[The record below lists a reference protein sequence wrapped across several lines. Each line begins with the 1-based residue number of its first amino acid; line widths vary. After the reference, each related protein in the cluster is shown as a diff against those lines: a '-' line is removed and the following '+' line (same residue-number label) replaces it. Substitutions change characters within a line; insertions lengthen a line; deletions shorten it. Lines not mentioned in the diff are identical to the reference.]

1 MEKTFKLGLSAL
13 FLSLFTLTS
22 CHKDKEVEEQ
32 QPALQVSGIEV
43 AANAIT
49 FEVSS
54 KAVERVAYICQEAE
68 TTKPKDDEVI
78 AQGKQIEANKKVTIK
93 EENLKGETEY
103 VVYVVAQ
110 SAKGLIAATP
120 LSMKTNEHGADQIRL
135 DRVLTSYYAVEN
147 DETANYVVNLS
158 NADPNQAGNP
168 VKPGDVQ
175 VVLSLY
181 NVKDKNPKSPSL
193 PVGTYTLGE
202 KMPFE
207 IESGQSAFY
216 FVNDE
221 GAATALP
228 FSEGTV
234 EVQKK
239 DDKYQIKINLTDGS
253 GRPVWAYYEGPISF
267 PLVGEASFE
276 PFDKPQDIT
285 FTQAQGRYYG
295 NWFAP
300 HSDNFHIDFLA
311 GKMEKGKLLSGYQL
325 SLDGFMHKV
334 ADYNDPNI
342 RIEAGEYTVDGRD
355 VKSFNCLP
363 MTVKRGELIPLFGT
377 NLAIGSYLKYIDP
390 ETGLGKIGYFTS
402 GKMKVEDKGTSYK
415 FTFDFKTP
423 EGQSIKGTFDAPMK
437 LGNFNDNDKTMPRR
451 PWSTI
456 KGDHQ
461 ISYPKDA
468 KLTANFMGNYLDTR
482 FNTWM
487 LVLASD
493 KGGEMITT
501 ELVTP
506 LAAGM
511 KLVAG
516 TYKVGWGV
524 APFKAFPGMMSYAS
538 HDFIY
543 SWFGDTSKADGE
555 GNSTFYAPLCEGTII
570 VQESKD
576 QYTIVVDA
584 KDDAGNSIKGT
595 WTGKADIKNFSQA
608 PAEKKAALL
617 LKFLKKK

>member
-1 MEKTFKLGLSAL
+1 MKRTLVRGLAAL
-13 FLSLFTLTS
+13 LVLSLFTLTS
-22 CHKDKEVEEQ
+22 CRKDKDIAQKPTLLVT
-32 QPALQVSGIEV
+32 GIEV

-54 KAVERVAYICQEAE
+54 KAVDRVAYICQEAE
-68 TTKPKDDEVI
+68 TPKPKNDEVI
-78 AQGKQIEANKKVTIK
+78 AQGKQIEANKKITIK
-93 EENLKGETEY
+93 ETNLKGDTEY
-103 VVYVVAQ
+103 AVYVVAQ
-110 SAKGLIAATP
+110 SAQGLIAATP
-120 LSMKTNEHGADQIRL
+120 LKMTTNEHGATQIRL
-135 DRVLTSYYAVEN
+135 DRVITAYYAVEN

-168 VKPGDVQ
+168 IKQGDVQ
-175 VVLSLY
+175 IVLSLY
-181 NVKDKNPKSPSL
+181 NVKDKNPKSPAL

-202 KMPFE
+202 KSPFE

-216 FVNDE
+216 FVNDK

-228 FSEGTV
+228 FSEGSV

-239 DDKYQIKINLTDGS
+239 DDKYQIKVNLTDGS

-285 FTQAQGRYYG
+285 FTQALARYYG

-300 HSDNFHIDFLA
+300 HSDNYHIDFIA
-311 GKMEKGKLLSGYQL
+311 GKMERGKLLSGFQL

-334 ADYNDPNI
+334 ANYNDSNI
-342 RIEAGEYTVDGRD
+342 RIEPGEYTVDGRD

-377 NLAIGSYLKYIDP
+377 KLAIGSYLKYIDP

-415 FTFDFKTP
+415 FSFDFKTP

-437 LGNFNDNDKTMPRR
+437 VGNYNDNDKTMPKR
-451 PWSTI
+451 PWSTL
-456 KGDHQ
+456 KADHQ
-461 ISYPKDA
+461 ITYPKDA

-487 LVLASD
+487 LVLASS
-493 KGGEMITT
+493 KEGEMITT

-524 APFKAFPGMMSYAS
+524 APFKAFPGMMAYAS

-543 SWFGDTSKADGE
+543 SWFGDTSKADNE
-555 GNSTFYAPLCEGTII
+555 GNSTFYAPLCEGTITI
-570 VQESKD
+570 QESGD
-576 QYTIVVDA
+576 QYTIIVDA
-584 KDDAGNSIKGT
+584 KDDAGHSIKGT

-608 PAEKKAALL
+608 PDKKKAALL
-617 LKFLKKK
+617 AKYLKKR